1 MLISRASTFICKVTS
16 TTHTLVQRYV
26 RKKIWVNSHIYYV
39 LIFVSMPENFK
50 TAEWLEWIIAYIC
63 IGLNLEI
70 SNYVMAWMYSEK
82 GENIYLIF
90 LGDFFYF
97 STQ

>member
-1 MLISRASTFICKVTS
+1 
-16 TTHTLVQRYV
+16 
-26 RKKIWVNSHIYYV
+26 
-39 LIFVSMPENFK
+39 MPENFK

-90 LGDFFYF
+90 LGDSFYF
-97 STQ
+97 NTR